1 MVGGDPWQLAVD
13 PDLTDVSRSAV
24 KPGILF
30 FPTARKQT
38 MSILH
43 SAFNLDGGVADAEV
57 PVQIGRNLLK
67 ELITGFGFRYHQVS
81 RQGGFGCTHGPDMQ
95 IVDRNDTRK

>member
-13 PDLTDVSRSAV
+13 PDLIDVSRSAV
-24 KPGILF
+24 KPGVLF
-30 FPTARKQT
+30 FPTGCKQT

-43 SAFNLDGGVADAEV
+43 SAFNLDGGVADAEAL
-57 PVQIGRNLLK
+57 VQIGRNLLK
-67 ELITGFGFRYHQVS
+67 ELVTGFGFRYHQVS
-81 RQGGFGCTHGPDMQ
+81 RQGGFGCTHAPDMQ